1 MEKLLG
7 AAVENLEHP
16 DAVQPPNVAMRELA
30 WLPTRCQRVLYR
42 RGITTNA
49 ALFALSESQLRAI
62 RPHRPPLLRILELP
76 RDQLQQPPRGRG
88 QPLIRRIH
96 RVDERDERRRVGELL
111 DDRPQQFIE
120 RPPRIRRQPLD
131 LRDVLVERR
140 QRDTLPRGKVPIQ
153 HPCPTPAARAIADIG
168 TSNPLSA
175 NRIRAAATIAAR
187 FPAAAPGPLFRRPP
201 ELITSTLPE
210 PPEPSLWADR

>member
-76 RDQLQQPPRGRG
+76 RDQLQQPPRAGAVNRSSAVSTG
-88 QPLIRRIH
+88 SMSAMS
-96 RVDERDERRRVGELL
+96 
-111 DDRPQQFIE
+111 
-120 RPPRIRRQPLD
+120 
-131 LRDVLVERR
+131 
-140 QRDTLPRGKVPIQ
+140 
-153 HPCPTPAARAIADIG
+153 AAE
-168 TSNPLSA
+168 SVSCS
-175 NRIRAAATIAAR
+175 TIA
-187 FPAAAPGPLFRRPP
+187 
-201 ELITSTLPE
+201 
-210 PPEPSLWADR
+210 PSSSSSVR